1 VHSVR
6 ADTLPILPAQQHARH
21 AFQEKC
27 SQARGRHRARCV
39 QIRHSHPSLP
49 VRLAKSARQGSSRTE
64 QLRLVVYLVCL
75 DGLRLKSGNPTAMC
89 ALKAISKTPHRR
101 QCANGVPL
109 VVSRLPR
116 GALAALIVNP
126 AGLVMQAI
134 ATAELNARPVRM
146 GGIEKKNIMM
156 QPRKSLLACLF
167 GGNCTVHAHPAHNL
181 YPYTWPDIVC
191 PLPRYFGH

>member
-1 VHSVR
+1 MTS
-6 ADTLPILPAQQHARH
+6 
-21 AFQEKC
+21 
-27 SQARGRHRARCV
+27 
-39 QIRHSHPSLP
+39 
-49 VRLAKSARQGSSRTE
+49 
-64 QLRLVVYLVCL
+64 
-75 DGLRLKSGNPTAMC
+75 TA
-89 ALKAISKTPHRR
+89 PP
-101 QCANGVPL
+101 ANGVPL
-109 VVSRLPR
+109 VVFRLPR

-126 AGLVMQAI
+126 AGLAMQAI

-191 PLPRYFGH
+191 SSAALLWALNCHPPAHSLMHCVLKLRTLCPGRDDD